1 MALDSCHYQ
10 VVNAL
15 TKAGWSVEPNIYVME
30 LDRVRIYPD
39 IRARQVNGQVEELL
53 IVEVKCFSDEDNY
66 SDELY
71 RAIGQYPVYRTMIE
85 LKGVQAKIYVAIPS
99 FIYDRLFR
107 RQVVAETI
115 RIANIK
121 LIVVDI
127 DREENIQWID

>member
-71 RAIGQYPVYRTMIE
+71 RAIGQYLVYRTMIE

-99 FIYDRLFR
+99 FIYERLFR

-127 DREENIQWID
+127 DREEIIQWID